1 MERLICIDENVLHA
15 LLARVKT
22 LTIAARNLQQKVKP
36 KPDEGWIEGEDVCR
50 ILTLSK
56 RTLQT
61 YREKGIIPYTCI
73 GGKIFYRR
81 NDLAIF
87 LDSKT
92 VKNR

>member
-1 MERLICIDENVLHA
+1 MKKA
-15 LLARVKT
+15 SF
-22 LTIAARNLQQKVKP
+22 
-36 KPDEGWIEGEDVCR
+36 
-50 ILTLSK
+50 SK

-73 GGKIFYRR
+73 GGKIFYRK

-92 VKNR
+92 VKKR

>member
-1 MERLICIDENVLHA
+1 MERLICIEENVLHA
-15 LLARVKT
+15 LLARVEA

-36 KPDEGWIEGEDVCR
+36 KSDEGWIEGDDVCR

-61 YREKGIIPYTCI
+61 YREKGIIPYSNI
-73 GGKIFYRR
+73 GGKHYYRK
-81 NDLAIF
+81 NDLATF

-92 VKNR
+92 VKKR